1 MTMRSWQDSARIH
14 DNNDYDMKIA
24 VIGAGNMGSAVVA
37 GIAATLTDV
46 EIAVSNP
53 SQGKLDRL
61 KSRFPAI
68 TTTRSNTDA
77 CAGAS
82 VIILAVKPWIL
93 PGVIDELRPA
103 IEREMPAVVSMA
115 GGIGLDDLE
124 GMLGEGCHPA
134 LFYVIPN
141 TAAAVGESM
150 TFMAQRRADE
160 VQVAAVMRLFG
171 ACGKVA
177 MVEERMMN
185 AGMVTAS
192 CGIAF
197 VMRYMRAMEQGAV
210 ELGLRPAEARRAI
223 VQTVLGAAKLLES
236 TGAHP
241 EDAIDAV
248 TTAGGLTIRGL
259 NAMETGGLS
268 AAVEAGMRAGMP
280 VSK

>member
-1 MTMRSWQDSARIH
+1 
-14 DNNDYDMKIA
+14 MKIA

-37 GIAATLTDV
+37 GIAGSLADV

-53 SQGKLDRL
+53 SVAKLDRL
-61 KSRFPAI
+61 KNRFPSI
-68 TTTRSNTDA
+68 TTTASNTQA
-77 CAGAS
+77 CVGAS
-82 VIILAVKPWIL
+82 VVILAVKPWIL
-93 PGVIDELRPA
+93 PGVVDELRA
-103 IEREMPAVVSMA
+103 VIERDMPAVVSMA
-115 GGIGLDDLE
+115 GGIGLDDFE
-124 GMLGEGCHPA
+124 RMLGDGCSPA

-150 TFMAQRRADE
+150 TFMAQRRASGE
-160 VQVAAVMRLFG
+160 QVSAVTRLFG
-171 ACGKVA
+171 ACGKAV

-210 ELGLRPAEARRAI
+210 ELGLRPGEARQAI
-223 VQTVLGAAKLLES
+223 IQTVLGAAKLLEA

-259 NAMETGGLS
+259 NAMETGGMT
-268 AAVEAGMRAGMP
+268 AAVEAGMRAAMP
-280 VSK
+280 AGRQS

>member
-1 MTMRSWQDSARIH
+1 
-14 DNNDYDMKIA
+14 MKIA

-61 KSRFPAI
+61 KSRFSAI
-68 TTTRSNTDA
+68 AVTKSNVEA

-93 PGVIDELRPA
+93 PGVVAELRA
-103 IEREMPAVVSMA
+103 VIGREKPAVVSMA

-124 GMLGEGCHPA
+124 QMLGEGCRTAA

-150 TFMAQRRADE
+150 TFVAQRRADE
-160 VQVAAVMRLFG
+160 AQVEAVMRLFG

-210 ELGLRPAEARRAI
+210 ELGLRPADARRAI
-223 VQTVLGAAKLLES
+223 IQTVLGAAKLLES

-268 AAVEAGMRAGMP
+268 AAVEAGMRAAMP
-280 VSK
+280 AK